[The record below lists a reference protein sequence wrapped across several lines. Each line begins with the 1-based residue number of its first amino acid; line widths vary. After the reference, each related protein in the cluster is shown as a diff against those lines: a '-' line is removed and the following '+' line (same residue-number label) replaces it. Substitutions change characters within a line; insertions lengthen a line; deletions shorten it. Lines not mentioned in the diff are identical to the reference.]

1 MTGRIVLIAVAV
13 AAVGAFTVLQVMA
26 YSRRGRPRSRSG
38 RRGRPGYDWRTAPP
52 GYDDAT
58 EPPSPDTEGY
68 GPLWRY
74 GSPRGY
80 GHDYGPGYRPGRGP
94 AYPPGT
100 PPPGTAP
107 PRRPS

>member
-1 MTGRIVLIAVAV
+1 VTGRIVLIAVAV
-13 AAVGAFTVLQVMA
+13 AVVGAFTVLQVMA
-26 YSRRGRPRSRSG
+26 CSRRGRLRSRSG
-38 RRGRPGYDWRTAPP
+38 RRGHDWRTAPP
-52 GYDDAT
+52 RYDDAA

-80 GHDYGPGYRPGRGP
+80 GHDYGPGYRPGAGP
-94 AYPPGT
+94 AYPPST